1 MQKLMEP
8 RGAAQGTATKPS
20 GNTDR
25 SHEAMLSNLAAEAHF
40 GERLPETPETVP
52 GALTKRTSRFGLRNR
67 QTLRKRAVE
76 SDVHRKILGAESQ
89 AFALSKMARA

>member
-25 SHEAMLSNLAAEAHF
+25 SHEAMLSRDSSQVSAQSNWIRDQLHQ
-40 GERLPETPETVP
+40 TPQSKP
-52 GALTKRTSRFGLRNR
+52 GC
-67 QTLRKRAVE
+67 
-76 SDVHRKILGAESQ
+76 
-89 AFALSKMARA
+89 